1 MVAQGCLSMAMQAE
15 SDSETFASP
24 LGWQIEATL
33 STACPPAS
41 ALYLPADSEIW
52 VKKKGY
58 EWTLKLPQRMV
69 LRLLRME
76 AGGTSCVPS
85 FSFASA
91 RPTSGP
97 TSCPRAPPV
106 SALYLLNGVV
116 ADQVHCLVPSAA
128 PDADAATGVDGTAQP
143 IGGCPH
149 HLRKD
154 KHREA
159 MRRIQWDPGFL
170 GVGRLLDLPQGG
182 CTKGHLPV
190 SW

>member
-1 MVAQGCLSMAMQAE
+1 MCLPFLWLLPTRPQ
-15 SDSETFASP
+15 D
-24 LGWQIEATL
+24 
-33 STACPPAS
+33 PP
-41 ALYLPADSEIW
+41 
-52 VKKKGY
+52 
-58 EWTLKLPQRMV
+58 
-69 LRLLRME
+69 
-76 AGGTSCVPS
+76 
-85 FSFASA
+85 
-91 RPTSGP
+91 
-97 TSCPRAPPV
+97 SCPRAPPV
-106 SALYLLNGVV
+106 SVLYLLNGIV

-182 CTKGHLPV
+182 CTKGRLPV